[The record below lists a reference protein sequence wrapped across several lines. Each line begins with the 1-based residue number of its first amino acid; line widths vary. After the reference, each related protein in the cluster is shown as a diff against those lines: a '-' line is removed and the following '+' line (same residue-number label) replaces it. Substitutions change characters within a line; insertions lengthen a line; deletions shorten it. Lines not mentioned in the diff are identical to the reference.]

1 MASWGE
7 MMAKG
12 IYIFKGYVFTCSR
25 YNTSIFI
32 VGYEAYAKQAIKEEM
47 GFAYSHVVGH
57 TDSHDKFIKVVPA
70 L

>member
-1 MASWGE
+1 

-32 VGYEAYAKQAIKEEM
+32 VGYEAYAKQAIKE
-47 GFAYSHVVGH
+47 
-57 TDSHDKFIKVVPA
+57 
-70 L
+70 